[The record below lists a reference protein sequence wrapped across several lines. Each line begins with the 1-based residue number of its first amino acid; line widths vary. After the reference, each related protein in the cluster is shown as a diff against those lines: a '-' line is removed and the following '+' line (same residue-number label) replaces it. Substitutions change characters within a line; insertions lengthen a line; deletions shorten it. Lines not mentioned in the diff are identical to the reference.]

1 MEDTKKTEELKTI
14 DKLKQHRNKFE
25 ARWYV
30 SNAFYDGSHFS
41 WGKQDNEGQW
51 IQTPTPKGK
60 VLRQIPKAK
69 KHINSIRNMI
79 LKVRMRPVVYPD
91 KNVLYG
97 LTDQG
102 KIKEEEAKANKIA
115 DYVEYEMMERMK
127 LMTFRKKLIK
137 NAELMG
143 HSFIQILTSGDELE
157 LSVYDAFDIS
167 VPFGINRITD
177 DTPVV
182 KHVAKRLGDIE
193 KNKEYDQSA
202 IKSIK
207 AALQGKYSDSK
218 FKEAML
224 QEKYGNAP
232 EDLVLLDELYQIEDG
247 KLVIRTYLGE
257 EEIRTQNTNMTK
269 IPISLFVWDDEVYQT
284 SLMEDLIP
292 LNRAYDTFISKL
304 EHKVKKIDTGRIVMQ
319 AKEPAKI
326 LTTNDGEI
334 LRYKKIKPDVM
345 EESQVSSAFFNV
357 IGIIEN
363 DIKEQGVSMATGG
376 DVPSGVKA
384 WRAIESLKES
394 DYASIGTQLSNF
406 EECLTDLTEKLVDL
420 IASNKTES
428 EVVQIPKDNGR
439 TETFKVIG
447 AQGAEAMQNLSK
459 DLIVIDPNMTVK
471 VEQESQVGW
480 TEVGKKDM
488 VIELVSAGLLPA
500 EAAINMLNVGNT
512 KDIMK
517 QMQMEASQGK
527 SIIDMPD
534 FKLLPKEL
542 QVAIVQYL
550 SQGGVITDPN
560 ARPEDIEE
568 VKKVTQES

>member
-1 MEDTKKTEELKTI
+1 
-14 DKLKQHRNKFE
+14 
-25 ARWYV
+25 
-30 SNAFYDGSHFS
+30 
-41 WGKQDNEGQW
+41 
-51 IQTPTPKGK
+51 
-60 VLRQIPKAK
+60 
-69 KHINSIRNMI
+69 
-79 LKVRMRPVVYPD
+79 MRPVVYPD
-91 KNVLYG
+91 KNVIYG
-97 LTDQG
+97 LTDPA

-115 DYVEYEMMERMK
+115 DYIEYELMERMK

-143 HSFIQILTSGDELE
+143 HSFIQILTSGDDLE
-157 LSVYDAFDIS
+157 LAVYDAFDIS

-177 DTPVV
+177 DIPVV

-193 KNKEYDQSA
+193 KNKEYDQEA

-292 LNRAYDTFISKL
+292 LNRSYDMFISKL

-357 IGIIEN
+357 IGIIEK
-363 DIKEQGVSMATGG
+363 DIKEQGVAVATGG
-376 DVPSGVKA
+376 DVPSGIKA

-420 IASNKTES
+420 LASNKTTS
-428 EVVQIPKDNGR
+428 EVVQIPKDNGK

-447 AQGAEAMQNLSK
+447 ALGAEAMQNK
-459 DLIVIDPNMTVK
+459 PEDLIVIDPNMTVK

-488 VIELVSAGLLPA
+488 VIELVGAGLLPV

-517 QMQMEASQGK
+517 QMQMEASRGK